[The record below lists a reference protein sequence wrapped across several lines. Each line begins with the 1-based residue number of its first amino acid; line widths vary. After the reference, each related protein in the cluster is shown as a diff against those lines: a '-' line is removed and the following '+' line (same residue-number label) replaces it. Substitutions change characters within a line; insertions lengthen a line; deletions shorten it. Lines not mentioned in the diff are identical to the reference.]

1 MPPRDYG
8 KTPAGAS
15 LHAVALHTV
24 DRTLIGRLFAAAAP
38 GGGNLS
44 EAKADTHKLD
54 VSVEVQWPSSLPGLD
69 WSADWDSSHES
80 DTTEDGTMQDSGGG
94 EIIMSGGAWPAD
106 TDPMIISW
114 ERGDFAG
121 SEYFS
126 GSEYS
131 SGSESISGDEYE
143 ASYTSK
149 DEPGMMSAAADRPRR
164 RGSARPHRVSR
175 AAGPNRERKDCK
187 TGSTEANA
195 AAAALAAAAAE
206 KARNPAQELLVPEL
220 LALLHAD
227 RWGTAAAGPPIR
239 PLRLTVGQPLVDA
252 VYREP
257 RKHKRRQKA
266 SVGAIDQWKNS
277 GGKCAKVTL
286 DIPKALQRDV
296 RTHKRS

>member
-1 MPPRDYG
+1 MGLNAAMDPTIDDTLPC
-8 KTPAGAS
+8 T
-15 LHAVALHTV
+15 AVA
-24 DRTLIGRLFAAAAP
+24 P
-38 GGGNLS
+38 
-44 EAKADTHKLD
+44 
-54 VSVEVQWPSSLPGLD
+54 PPGLVSQD
-69 WSADWDSSHES
+69 LTTQAVCFGLRGCGRWSARLSVYAVGGRS
-80 DTTEDGTMQDSGGG
+80 TEDGTMQDSGDG
-94 EIIMSGGAWPAD
+94 EIIMSGGGAWPAD

-266 SVGAIDQWKNS
+266 SVGAIDRWKNS
-277 GGKCAKVTL
+277 GGKYAKVTL